1 MTKGSPF
8 YAQLKAIPYII
19 LALASLLSFVTPPI
33 ALFMG
38 LLVALTVGVPFPTFN
53 KNVSRYLLQV
63 SIVGLGFGMNVQES
77 LSAGRDGILFTILS
91 VVTVMLIGIIVGKW
105 MKVPRITS
113 YLIASGTAIC
123 GGSAIAAVGKVTK
136 ASASEMSVSL
146 ATIFV
151 LNAIALFVFPVMG
164 GWMQLSQQQF
174 GMWAAIAIHDTS
186 SVVGAGASYGVEAL
200 KVATTVKLA
209 RALWIVPLSIF
220 TSYYFKTNDRKL
232 IIPWFI
238 VFFVSAM
245 LLNTYVSLPNDLTS
259 TIVTISKKCLTV
271 TLFFIGAGLSRS
283 VLKSVGV
290 WPLVLGVVLWF
301 FIAVASLV
309 FIIGMY

>member
-1 MTKGSPF
+1 MTKGSPL
-8 YAQLKAIPYII
+8 YAQLKAIPYIV
-19 LALASLLSFVTPPI
+19 LAIACLLSFVTPPI

-38 LLVALTVGVPFPTFN
+38 LLVALTVGVPFPIFN
-53 KNVSRYLLQV
+53 KHVSSYLLQL

-91 VVTVMLIGIIVGKW
+91 VVTVMLIGIIVGRW
-105 MKVPRITS
+105 MKVPTITS
-113 YLIASGTAIC
+113 YLITSGTAIC

-136 ASASEMSVSL
+136 ASESEMSVSL

-151 LNAIALFVFPVMG
+151 LNAIALFIFPVLG
-164 GWMQLSQQQF
+164 EWLQLSQQQF

-186 SVVGAGASYGVEAL
+186 SVVGAGASYGAEAL

-238 VFFVSAM
+238 VFFVLAM
-245 LLNTYVSLPNDLTS
+245 LLNTYVSIPTELTS

-290 WPLVLGVVLWF
+290 WPLVLGVALWF
-301 FIAVASLV
+301 FIAVASLA
-309 FIIGMY
+309 FIISMY